1 MEMYSAATV
10 SMFYINYG
18 CSDMKKKN
26 IENIITFLLL
36 FRATVHHRATI
47 CWPNTPPTAR
57 RTFYG
62 F

>member
-1 MEMYSAATV
+1 MVVLTW
-10 SMFYINYG
+10 
-18 CSDMKKKN
+18 KKKN